1 MLERMLITVTMAMR
15 VKLVNDEME
24 KQPFRESNVK
34 LTLKKQSHK
43 IFDLLQL

>member
-1 MLERMLITVTMAMR
+1 

-24 KQPFRESNVK
+24 KQPFRETTFK

-43 IFDLLQL
+43 IFEFQQLESFLCL